1 MKVFARVE
9 HPDSGIVALTKP
21 RRIVHY
27 YHSASVGG
35 GGWVFQDRLT
45 TGEAF
50 GVGNV
55 QRCIFVLRCRIRSSA
70 MLLREVS
77 VLSNFENLCS

>member
-27 YHSASVGG
+27 YHS
-35 GGWVFQDRLT
+35 
-45 TGEAF
+45 
-50 GVGNV
+50 
-55 QRCIFVLRCRIRSSA
+55 SSA
-70 MLLREVS
+70 GFSGLHQPWGGFRGDAEGGKCTTVHIHS
-77 VLSNFENLCS
+77 VLSHKKLCDATVVRFP